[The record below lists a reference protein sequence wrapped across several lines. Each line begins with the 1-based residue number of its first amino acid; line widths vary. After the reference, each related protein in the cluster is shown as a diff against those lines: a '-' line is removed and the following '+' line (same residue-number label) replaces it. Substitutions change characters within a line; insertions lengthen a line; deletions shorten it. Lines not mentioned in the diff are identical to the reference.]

1 MNGAESL
8 VRTLKAAGIE
18 VCFTNPGTSEM
29 HFVAALDRL
38 NLLRCILAL
47 QENVA
52 TGAADGYARMT
63 GKPAA
68 TLLHLGPGFA
78 NGLANVHNAKKA
90 RVPMVNI
97 VGDHAIYHV
106 KYDAPLTADIEGIAG
121 PVSDWVRTTKSA
133 DDVGADAAEA
143 VAAANGWP
151 GRIATL
157 MLPADAAWT
166 ETGNV
171 GVPIEAEAPQPV
183 SDAAVAEAVRVL
195 SSSKKTALFVSG
207 ASLVEPGLTKLG
219 KIAAK
224 ARCDLICQASN
235 RRVDRGAG
243 RVAVKRLPYP
253 IDLALQMLAPYEALV
268 LIGAPEPVGFFA
280 YPGKPSRLA
289 AEGAEIVSLATPLQ
303 DTEDALDR
311 LIAALGAGDAEPAL
325 RAAAPPPDPKSIT
338 GDVGPETISRAL
350 SAVFPE
356 NAVIVDESITTGRMF
371 YPDTEGAPKHTWLQI
386 TGGAIGDGLPMAV
399 GAAIACPDRKVIAL
413 QSDGSAMYTNQAL
426 WTMARERLDVAVLLF
441 SNRAYRIL
449 EGEMIGVGVDKQG
462 AVADAL
468 FGLNDP
474 EIDWCRMAESMGVA
488 ALRVERAED
497 LAPAFADAIAHPG
510 PKLVEIVF

>member
-1 MNGAESL
+1 MNGAEAL
-8 VRTLKAAGIE
+8 VRTLRGTGVE

-68 TLLHLGPGFA
+68 TLLHLGPGFG

-97 VGDHAIYHV
+97 VGDHATYHV

-121 PVSDWVRTTKSA
+121 PVSDWVKTTQSA

-143 VAAANGWP
+143 VAAANSWP

-166 ETGNV
+166 ETPNTG
-171 GVPIEAEAPQPV
+171 
-183 SDAAVAEAVRVL
+183 AAVEPEGPLPISEADVAGAVRLL
-195 SSSKKTALFVSG
+195 SSGKKCALFVSG
-207 ASLVEPGLTKLG
+207 ATLVEPGLTKLG

-224 ARCDLICQASN
+224 AGCDLICQTSN

-280 YPGKPSRLA
+280 YPNKPSRLA
-289 AEGAEIVSLATPLQ
+289 ADEAEIVSLATPFQ
-303 DTEDALDR
+303 DTDDALDR
-311 LIAALGAGDAEPAL
+311 LIAALGAGETEPVR
-325 RAAAPPPDPKSIT
+325 RAATPPPDPASIT
-338 GDVGPETISRAL
+338 GEVGPETISKAL

-371 YPDTEGAPKHTWLQI
+371 YPDTEGAPPHTWLQI

-399 GAAIACPDRKVIAL
+399 GAAIACPDRKVVVL
-413 QSDGSAMYTNQAL
+413 QSDGSALYTNQAL

-449 EGEMIGVGVDKQG
+449 EGEMVGVGVEKQG

-474 EIDWCRMAESMGVA
+474 EIDWCKMAESMGVA
-488 ALRVERAED
+488 AVRVDRAED
-497 LAPAFADAIAHPG
+497 LAPAFADAIACNG